1 MFLFN
6 LIAFVGISVIW
17 QLLATFKDTLTAF
30 ADFKN
35 KQQKC
40 MK

>member
-1 MFLFN
+1 MHISMKYIPLFKYLMFGGYIKYILKAFN
-6 LIAFVGISVIW
+6 
-17 QLLATFKDTLTAF
+17 
-30 ADFKN
+30 DFKN